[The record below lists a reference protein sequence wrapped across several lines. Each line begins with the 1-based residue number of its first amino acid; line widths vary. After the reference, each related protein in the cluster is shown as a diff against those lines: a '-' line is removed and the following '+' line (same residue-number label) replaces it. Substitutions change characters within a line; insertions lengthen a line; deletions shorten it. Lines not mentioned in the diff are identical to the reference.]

1 MFRLG
6 LDIDGCIN
14 NLGILLHEYASAFS
28 EKHGIHK
35 KSDMSDYLIERLF
48 GWPENVTKEFWIS
61 HYRQALNAATPL
73 PGASQT
79 ISLLKRNGL
88 EINLITARGEKYSE
102 ITNEWLNKHGVK
114 FDKLIM
120 TKEKVAACLENS
132 IDLMVED
139 EPANC
144 ESIAQHIPVLCMSYK
159 YNESLAGI
167 DNITRVSNWAEIYN
181 EIMHLK
187 KEKEAV

>member
-28 EKHGIHK
+28 KKHGINI
-35 KSDMSDYLIERLF
+35 KSDMSDYLIERHF
-48 GWPENVTKEFWIS
+48 GWPEHITKEFWIS
-61 HYRQALNAATPL
+61 HYKQALNAATPL
-73 PGASQT
+73 PGAPQT
-79 ISLLKRNGL
+79 ISLLRRNGL
-88 EINLITARGEKYSE
+88 EIYLITARKEKYSE
-102 ITNEWLNKHGVK
+102 ITNHWLTKYGIK

-120 TKEKVAACLENS
+120 TNEKAAACVENS

-167 DNITRVSNWAEIYN
+167 NNITRISNWAEIYN
-181 EIMHLK
+181 EVMHFK
-187 KEKEAV
+187 KQREAV